1 MDARLFRLPTNPNFY
16 ANAKTADPFNIS
28 QRQKY
33 SEEPTRDIRF
43 PGWAAPMSDGRLVTS
58 YKNHCS
64 QNIPEDKQFATKDWM
79 TRNAEELI
87 RVSRER
93 LAHQTG
99 AIYGLDSSV
108 VPPPANLVECTR
120 SDCTRTPTM
129 LAGGIGNER
138 APDNLPDLFGTWDP
152 RTMAKSPKSNT
163 GLTTQYEGGR
173 NTPRGGPAEEI
184 PQIELR

>member
-1 MDARLFRLPTNPNFY
+1 MDARLFRLPTEPNFFSNAGT
-16 ANAKTADPFNIS
+16 ANPFDIN

-33 SEEPTRDIRF
+33 SQEPTRDIRF

-64 QNIPEDKQFATKDWM
+64 QNIPEGKQFATKDWM
-79 TRNAEELI
+79 THNAEELI

-93 LAHQTG
+93 LAYQTG

-108 VPPPANLVECTR
+108 VPPPAGLVECTR

-138 APDNLPDLFGTWDP
+138 APEEVPELFGTWDP
-152 RTMAKSPKSNT
+152 RISAAPRHSNT
-163 GLTTQYEGGR
+163 SITTRYEGGR

-184 PQIELR
+184 PKIELR

>member
-1 MDARLFRLPTNPNFY
+1 MDARLFRLPTQPNFFSN
-16 ANAKTADPFNIS
+16 ANTANPFNVQ

-33 SEEPTRDIRF
+33 TEAPTQDIRF

-64 QNIPEDKQFATKDWM
+64 QNIPEGKQFATKDWM
-79 TRNAEELI
+79 THNAEELI

-93 LAHQTG
+93 LAYQTG

-108 VPPPANLVECTR
+108 VPPPAGLVECTR
-120 SDCTRTPTM
+120 SECTRTPT
-129 LAGGIGNER
+129 LLSGGIGNER
-138 APDNLPDLFGTWDP
+138 APEALPELFGTWDP
-152 RTMAKSPKSNT
+152 TTFSAPQKSNT
-163 GLTTQYEGGR
+163 SLTSHYEGGR
-173 NTPRGGPAEEI
+173 NTPRGGPAEQI

>member
-1 MDARLFRLPTNPNFY
+1 MDARLFRLPTHPNFY
-16 ANAKTADPFNIS
+16 ANAHAANPFDIN

-33 SEEPTRDIRF
+33 TEGPTPDIRF

-64 QNIPEDKQFATKDWM
+64 QNIPEGKQFATKEWM
-79 TRNAEELI
+79 THNAEELI

-99 AIYGLDSSV
+99 AIYGLDTSV
-108 VPPPANLVECTR
+108 VPPPANIVECTR
-120 SDCTRTPTM
+120 SECVRTQTH
-129 LAGGIGNER
+129 LGGGIGNER
-138 APDNLPDLFGTWDP
+138 APDTLPDLFGTWDP
-152 RTMAKSPKSNT
+152 VSMATRLKPNT
-163 GLTTQYEGGR
+163 ALTSQYEGGR

-184 PQIELR
+184 ELR